1 MEPGLKTPERF
12 RTLGIIWICFA
23 PIALAM
29 AMISTVRSSTTYY
42 VQLASFSLVALAGLV
57 CGIGAL
63 SDRPWAA
70 RGLLVLTWLVGVYF
84 LDAWLIL
91 AIWLLFSAR

>member
-1 MEPGLKTPERF
+1 
-12 RTLGIIWICFA
+12 
-23 PIALAM
+23 M
-29 AMISTVRSSTTYY
+29 AMISKVRSPTTYY

-70 RGLLVLTWLVGVYF
+70 RGLLVLT
-84 LDAWLIL
+84 
-91 AIWLLFSAR
+91 